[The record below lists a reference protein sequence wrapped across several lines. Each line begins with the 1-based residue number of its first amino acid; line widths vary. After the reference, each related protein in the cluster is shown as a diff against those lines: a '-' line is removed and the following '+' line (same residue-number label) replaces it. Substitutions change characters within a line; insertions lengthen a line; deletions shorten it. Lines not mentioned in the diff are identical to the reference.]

1 MSEAKRTTRGR
12 ASKVDLLPD
21 EIRSALHAMLRDK
34 RHTQTDIR
42 EAVNELIDEHGLPD
56 ELKLSRSGLNRY
68 ASNMEQVGS
77 RIREARE
84 VSKQWVAKLGAE
96 PEGDVS
102 RVLVEMVRT
111 LAFDSVIKMSESEK
125 PLEPKFIKELAIG
138 IERLEKAASESQKR
152 ELEIRKQ
159 IAAETAD
166 AVDSIVKQAGLTADT
181 IADIKRQILGI
192 AG

>member
-1 MSEAKRTTRGR
+1 MSDTKRTTRGR

-42 EAVNELIDEHGLPD
+42 AAVNQLIDDYGLPGD
-56 ELKLSRSGLNRY
+56 LKLSRSGLNRY
-68 ASNMEQVGS
+68 ASTMETVGS

-84 VSKQWVAKLGAE
+84 VSKQWVAKLGTE

-111 LAFDSVIKMSESEK
+111 LAFDSVIKMSESNT

-138 IERLEKAASESQKR
+138 VERLEKAASESQKR

-159 IAAETAD
+159 IAIEAADAAET
-166 AVDSIVKQAGLTADT
+166 IVTQAGLTAAT
-181 IADIKRQILGI
+181 AADIKRQILGI
-192 AG
+192 A

>member
-1 MSEAKRTTRGR
+1 MSDTKRTTRGR

-42 EAVNELIDEHGLPD
+42 AAVNQLIDDYGLPSD
-56 ELKLSRSGLNRY
+56 LKLSRSGLNRY
-68 ASNMEQVGS
+68 ASTMETVGS

-84 VSKQWVAKLGAE
+84 VSKQWVAKLGTE

-111 LAFDSVIKMSESEK
+111 LAFDSVIKMSESNT

-138 IERLEKAASESQKR
+138 VERLEKAASESQKR

-159 IAAETAD
+159 IAIEAADAAET
-166 AVDSIVKQAGLTADT
+166 IVTQAGLTAAT
-181 IADIKRQILGI
+181 AADIKRQILGI
-192 AG
+192 A

>member
-42 EAVNELIDEHGLPD
+42 EAVNELIDEHGLSD

-68 ASNMEQVGS
+68 ASQMEQVGS

-84 VSKQWVAKLGAE
+84 VSKQWIAKLGTE

-111 LAFDSVIKMSESEK
+111 LAFDSVIKMSESGE

-166 AVDSIVKQAGLTADT
+166 AVDNIVKQAGLTADT

>member
-1 MSEAKRTTRGR
+1 MSDTKRLTRGR
-12 ASKVDLLPD
+12 PSKVDLLPD

-34 RHTQTDIR
+34 RHTQADIR
-42 EAVNELIDEHGLPD
+42 TAVNELIDEHGLPD
-56 ELKLSRSGLNRY
+56 DLKLSRSGLNRY
-68 ASNMEQVGS
+68 ASSMETVGS

-84 VSKQWVAKLGAE
+84 VSKQWIAKLGTE

-111 LAFDSVIKMSESEK
+111 LAFDSVIKMSESGK

-138 IERLEKAASESQKR
+138 VERLEKAASESQKR

-159 IAAETAD
+159 IAIEAADAAET
-166 AVDSIVKQAGLTADT
+166 IVTQAGLTAAT
-181 IADIKRQILGI
+181 AADIKRQILGI
-192 AG
+192 A